1 MKVLIVDDE
10 PGVRFTLA
18 SALEAPGF
26 EAVEAASGPEAL
38 ELVEDVDVVVTD
50 LVMPGMDGLAL
61 LAAIRARDPELP
73 VILLTAQG
81 SERTAVQAMKAGAY
95 DYLTKPFHVDEV
107 RLAVSRAAEARRLRR
122 RSRDLSIERQLG
134 RPVVGTAP
142 AFVAVL
148 EAAHRVGQRDVTV
161 LVRGETGT
169 GKELVA
175 ELLHAASPRRKGPL
189 VRFNCAALPEGVAE
203 AELFG
208 HVRGAFTSATATRK
222 GLFAQAHGGTLVLD
236 EVGELSLAVQAS
248 LLRALQ
254 SGEIQPVGGAP
265 TKVDVRIVACT
276 HRDLLAEVQRGAF
289 REDVYYRLS
298 VVELVLPPLRA
309 RREDIAPLA
318 EAFARRLGARFG
330 VHARL
335 STGLLAA
342 LSARDWPGNVRELEN
357 AVARMLALSDDGAL
371 DVDALALLGETARSP
386 SGEGLRAQVGAFERA
401 LLARVLEECDGNQSE
416 AARRLGVTRVTLLDK
431 LRRHGLRA

>member
-1 MKVLIVDDE
+1 VLVVDDE
-10 PGVRFTLA
+10 AAVRFTLA

-26 EAVEAASGPEAL
+26 EAIEASSGAEAL
-38 ELVEDVDVVVTD
+38 GLVDDVDVVLTD

-107 RLAVSRAAEARRLRR
+107 RLAVTRAAEARRLRR
-122 RSRDLSIERQLG
+122 RSRDLTIERQLG
-134 RPVVGTAP
+134 RPVVGAAP

-208 HVRGAFTSATATRK
+208 HARGAFTSATATRK

-236 EVGELSLAVQAS
+236 EVGELSLAVQAA

-254 SGEIQPVGGAP
+254 SGEIQPVGGA
-265 TKVDVRIVACT
+265 TTRVDVRIVACT
-276 HRDLLAEVQRGAF
+276 NRDLHAEVQRGAF

-318 EAFARRLGARFG
+318 EAFARRLGGRFG

-335 STGLLAA
+335 STGLLSA

-357 AVARMLALSDDGAL
+357 AIARMLALSDDGAL
-371 DVDALALLGETARSP
+371 DVDALALLGEPARSP
-386 SGEGLRAQVGAFERA
+386 SQEGLRAQVAAFERA
-401 LLARVLEECDGNQSE
+401 LLARVLDECDGNQSE

-431 LRRHGLRA
+431 LRRHGLRP